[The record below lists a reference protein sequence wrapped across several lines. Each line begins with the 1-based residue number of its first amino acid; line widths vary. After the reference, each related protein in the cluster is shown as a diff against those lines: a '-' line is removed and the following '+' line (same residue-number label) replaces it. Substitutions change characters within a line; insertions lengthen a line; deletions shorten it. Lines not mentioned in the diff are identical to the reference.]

1 MRNNSIE
8 QTVQW
13 FQVAERHSTLTSE
26 LPAAEQEN
34 EKLKAATVQLI
45 VDRT

>member
-1 MRNNSIE
+1 MSSIVEE
-8 QTVQW
+8 Q
-13 FQVAERHSTLTSE
+13 HSTKLTSE

-34 EKLKAATVQLI
+34 EKVKAATVQLI